1 MTRGC
6 SWPLSRPS
14 TILGYCCYS
23 SAICGVI
30 HGLLYLFSLQVW
42 TFANWNNGK
51 FVTFANFAK
60 FADHKRFFFTFILLL
75 NFLRYL
81 LAFFFLSNAKFS
93 FAIFAKFVDFWRAF
107 FDFVLFR
114 YERLQNLLFLVLI
127 RYLLKCYSMIA
138 MKILTFEIFATFAD
152 FSRPSWPFSV

>member
-1 MTRGC
+1 MGVLGRFLALQQFLAIVVTLAQFVV
-6 SWPLSRPS
+6 LSMAFFTFFLYKS
-14 TILGYCCYS
+14 E
-23 SAICGVI
+23 
-30 HGLLYLFSLQVW
+30 LLQIRTMESLLLLRI
-42 TFANWNNGK
+42 
-51 FVTFANFAK
+51 FAK

-81 LAFFFLSNAKFS
+81 LAFFFLSDAKFS

-138 MKILTFEIFATFAD
+138 MKILVTFEIFATFAD
-152 FSRPSWPFSV
+152 FSRPSWPFSF

>member
-1 MTRGC
+1 MGVLGRFLALQQFLAIVVTLAQFVV
-6 SWPLSRPS
+6 LSMAFFTFFLYKS
-14 TILGYCCYS
+14 E
-23 SAICGVI
+23 
-30 HGLLYLFSLQVW
+30 LLQIGTMESLLLLRI
-42 TFANWNNGK
+42 
-51 FVTFANFAK
+51 FAK

-81 LAFFFLSNAKFS
+81 LAFFFLSDAKFS

-138 MKILTFEIFATFAD
+138 MKILVTFEIFATFAD
-152 FSRPSWPFSV
+152 FSRPSWPFSF